1 MNFKIASKGAAN
13 LIIKRFSGPFWVRRR
28 WLNRTQWLSCSELK
42 DIQLKLLVRMVRHC
56 YATVPY
62 YRRLMDER
70 GITVESIKTSDAIKQ
85 FPILHKKDVLAAGNS
100 IVSTRY
106 SRWMMTTGLTGGTT
120 GTPLSLPRGLF
131 SVGNEHAFARRQWDW
146 AGIGFL
152 DRTAYLSGR
161 VVTDVNR
168 TTGQLYAYDPFMRE
182 LILSTYHL
190 STETAQQFA
199 EAMKYYHVKAIVG
212 YTSSIYF
219 LAKAC
224 LDTGM
229 KIKLKA
235 ALTTSETINDLMRAT
250 IAEAFECRV
259 FDFYGAAERVCYI
272 HTCEHGSYHLI
283 PEYGYA
289 ELIPVRSSDNNHC
302 RIIATGFWNSGMPLL
317 RYDIGDTVIKSD
329 ERCSCGREF
338 GVIKSVIG
346 RTGDVIRT
354 PSGREYGPTLL
365 ARVSKGANNILESQ
379 IIQDTID
386 HINIL
391 YVPSSKFTGNDLL
404 DFREHMAR
412 HLPAE
417 LKMNFKRVRA
427 VERTAS
433 GKINLLVSKIK
444 S

>member
-1 MNFKIASKGAAN
+1 MNFKIASKGLEN
-13 LIIKRFSGPFWVRRR
+13 LIIKRLSGPFWVRRR

-42 DIQLKLLVRMVRHC
+42 DIQLKLLIKMVRHC

-70 GITVESIKTSDAIKQ
+70 GITVKSIRTPDAITQ
-85 FPILHKKDVLAAGNS
+85 FPILRKKDVLAAGNS
-100 IVSTRY
+100 IVSTKY

-120 GTPLSLPRGLF
+120 GTPLSLPRSLF

-146 AGIGFL
+146 AGIDFL

-168 TTGQLYAYDPFMRE
+168 TTGHLYAYDPFMRE

-190 STETAQQFA
+190 SAETARQFA

-224 LDTGM
+224 LDIGM
-229 KIKLKA
+229 KVKLKA
-235 ALTTSETINDLMRAT
+235 VLTTSETINDLMRAT
-250 IAEAFECRV
+250 IAEAFECQV

-404 DFREHMAR
+404 HFREHMVR

-417 LKMNFKRVRA
+417 LKMNFKRVTA